1 MRLHRGLL
9 TAVLCLPLALSGCT
23 SFATTMTAADHT
35 VPAAAR
41 ATSSPRPVQ
50 PVRWTDCTSRITPA
64 LGSLQA
70 TDRTL
75 AYQCGRLDVPIS
87 YRDPGGD
94 TLPLFLVRIV
104 LQGQTNRIGSLVMN
118 PGGPGVSA
126 VNDAVAI
133 AQTLPLDVLRR
144 FDLVGF
150 DPRGVGLSTP
160 VECIPDKTKDEIV
173 ASEPRPVTA
182 EQLDA
187 SFALARKVADGCAGK
202 YGDALGVFNTV
213 NTARDMDRVR
223 QAIGDD
229 KLTYLGYSYGTTLGS
244 TYAELFPGKIR
255 ALVLDG
261 VVDPD
266 TDPVRDAEA
275 TAAGLEKGF
284 DAYASNCTSQPAGCP
299 LGTDPRTFVDALLAQ
314 AERTP
319 IPSQKAGETRA
330 ATAGVVMLAVTASL
344 YDTSAWPQLSQALV
358 AAQKGDSQGLFSIAD
373 SYWQRLANGTYT
385 NVMDANTAINCADT
399 RQRASEAEA
408 RKLAVEWNAKYPLF
422 GAGAGAGLYGCTP
435 WKAAPTPVPARKAI
449 DTSTPLLLV
458 GNTGDPVT
466 PYPGAQD
473 MAKDLGDDTLLTW
486 QGQGHTSYPKT
497 PCVTSAVNA
506 YLIDLTVP
514 PNGQTCPMSG

>member
-1 MRLHRGLL
+1 MRSSRGLL
-9 TAVLCLPLALSGCT
+9 AALLGLLLALSGCT
-23 SFATTMTAADHT
+23 SFAGTPTSASR
-35 VPAAAR
+35 AAASGS

-50 PVRWTDCTSRITPA
+50 PIKWTDCTDRIQPA

-70 TDRTL
+70 SDRTFS
-75 AYQCGRLDVPIS
+75 YQCGRLDVPIS

-94 TLPLFLVRIV
+94 TMPLFVVRVV
-104 LQGQTNRIGSLVMN
+104 LQGQTDRIGSLVMN

-126 VNDAVAI
+126 VNDTVAI

-173 ASEPRPVTA
+173 AGEPRPVTPA
-182 EQLDA
+182 QLDA
-187 SFALARKVADGCAGK
+187 AFALEKKVDDGCAAK
-202 YGDALGVFNTV
+202 YGDALGVFDTV
-213 NTARDMDRVR
+213 DTARDMDRVR
-223 QAIGDD
+223 QAIGDQ

-244 TYAELFPGKIR
+244 TYAELFPDKAR

-266 TDPVRDAEA
+266 TNPTKDAEES
-275 TAAGLEKGF
+275 AAGLEKGF
-284 DAYASNCTSQPAGCP
+284 DAFASNCTAQPAGCA
-299 LGTDPRTFVDALLAQ
+299 LGSDPRTFVNDLLAQ
-314 AERTP
+314 AEQTP
-319 IPSQKAGETRA
+319 IPSKKAGETRA
-330 ATAGVVMLAVTASL
+330 ATAGVVLLAVTASL
-344 YDTSAWPQLSQALV
+344 YDTSSWPELSQALV

-373 SYWQRLANGTYT
+373 SYWERLPNGTYS
-385 NVMDANTAINCADT
+385 NVMDANTVINCNDT
-399 RQRASEAEA
+399 AQRISKAEA
-408 RKLAVEWNAKYPLF
+408 VKLAGEWNQKYPFF
-422 GAGAGAGLYGCTP
+422 GAGAAAGLYGCTP
-435 WKAAPTPVPARKAI
+435 WQAKATPVPTPKAV
-449 DTSTPLLLV
+449 DTSTPVLLV

-473 MAKDLGDDTLLTW
+473 MAKDLQDDVLLTW

-497 PCVTSAVNA
+497 PCVTNAVDA

-514 PNGQTCPMSG
+514 PNGQTCPTSG

>member
-1 MRLHRGLL
+1 MHLHRGLL
-9 TAVLCLPLALSGCT
+9 AALLGLLLALSGCT
-23 SFATTMTAADHT
+23 SFTSTLTASSR
-35 VPAAAR
+35 PAASSSSA
-41 ATSSPRPVQ
+41 SSPAPVR
-50 PVRWTDCTSRITPA
+50 PVRWTDCTDRITPA
-64 LGSLQA
+64 LGSLKA

-75 AYQCGRLDVPIS
+75 SYQCGRLDVPIS

-182 EQLDA
+182 SQLDD
-187 SFALARKVADGCAGK
+187 SFALARKVADGCASK

-229 KLTYLGYSYGTTLGS
+229 TLTYLGYSYGTTLGS
-244 TYAELFPGKIR
+244 TYAELFPGKVR

-266 TDPVRDAEA
+266 TDPVKDAEA

-284 DAYASNCTSQPAGCP
+284 DAYAANCTGQPAGCP
-299 LGTDPRTFVDALLAQ
+299 LGTDPRTFVNDLLAQ

-319 IPSQKAGETRA
+319 IPSPKAGETRA
-330 ATAGVVMLAVTASL
+330 ATAGVVLLAVTASL

-358 AAQKGDSQGLFSIAD
+358 AAQKGDAQGLFSIAD
-373 SYWQRLANGTYT
+373 SYWQRLPNGTYT
-385 NVMDANTAINCADT
+385 NVMDANTAIDCADS
-399 RQRASEAEA
+399 RQRPSEAEA

-435 WKAAPTPVPARKAI
+435 WKAAPTPLPARAAI
-449 DTSTPLLLV
+449 DTSTPVLLV

-466 PYPGAQD
+466 PYSGAQD

-497 PCVTSAVNA
+497 PCLTSAVDA

-514 PNGQTCPMSG
+514 PNGQTCPTSG